1 MAEEGEAR
9 EPAVQQ
15 IISRPIEIEMRKS
28 YIDYAMSVI
37 VGRALPDV
45 RDGLK
50 PVHRKILFGMSEL
63 GASAGRG
70 HKKSARIVGEV
81 LGKYHPHGDIAIYDA
96 LVRMAQDFSMRY
108 PLIDGQG
115 NFGSIDGDAAAA
127 MRYTECRLS
136 RISEE
141 ILQDLDRETV
151 RMVDNFDATLKEP
164 EVLPSKFPNLIV
176 NGTSGIAVGMATN
189 MPPHNLR
196 EVVDGMNFLIDNPDA
211 DLSQLMNFI
220 KGPDFPTGGIVYG
233 LRGIVEAYTG
243 GRGRITVRAKTTTE
257 EENGRKRI
265 IVDEIPYQVNKSAM
279 LEDIARLVKE
289 KKIDGISDLRDES
302 DRSGMRIVIELKRDA
317 LEEVVL
323 NQLFKHSQME
333 VTFGIINI
341 ALVNNEPKVLS
352 LKELMRNFIDFRR
365 EMVRKRTEFEL
376 KQATA
381 RMHIVEGLMVA
392 IDNIDRM
399 IELIRSSPSA
409 EEARQKLM
417 SVDDWSIATAT
428 VSPPDGK
435 GAFHLSEEQAKAILD
450 MRLQKLTGLEMDGVR
465 TEHGELTLRI
475 ADYTRTLS
483 DESKILTIIKSE
495 LGEIRERYG
504 DDRKTE
510 INSEGLEMTIE
521 DLIPDEEVIVTVT
534 SRGYVK
540 RMPLATYEIQ
550 HRGGKGL
557 TGVETHEEDYV
568 VDMFVASTH
577 NYILFI
583 TNRGRAYWLKTYLIP
598 TGSRHSPGR
607 PIVNLLP
614 KLEDGEKVIDN
625 IPLKSFDEGHYLLF
639 ATRKGRVKKTSVMAY
654 SHVRSL
660 GIIAIG
666 LDEGDE
672 VIDTVLT
679 DGMQDVLLA
688 TRNGYVIRFS
698 EGDVRPMGRQAG
710 GVRGIRLR
718 YGDEVVSMECSFSE
732 GNLLLTV
739 TENGFGKPSWV
750 GEYRKTRRGGKG
762 VITIQTTERNGKVVA
777 VSAFS
782 PGDEVLLTSQT
793 GMVIRIPIDDIRV
806 MGRNTQGVR
815 IMRLEQQDR
824 VTAMIRLVGSEE
836 EERLVQE
843 GEEEMK
849 RLAAKTETAGEET
862 PQDKTVS
869 DNKLIEPKEGEDEE
883 E

>member
-1 MAEEGEAR
+1 MADENGTV
-9 EPAVQQ
+9 EPARQN
-15 IISRPIEIEMRKS
+15 ILNRPIEIEMRKS

-50 PVHRKILFGMSEL
+50 PVHRKILYGMSEL
-63 GASAGRG
+63 GATAGRA

-81 LGKYHPHGDIAIYDA
+81 LGKYHPHSDVAIYDA
-96 LVRMAQDFSMRY
+96 LVRMAQTFSMRY

-115 NFGSIDGDAAAA
+115 NFGSVDGDTAAA

-136 RISEE
+136 RIAEE

-151 RMVDNFDATLKEP
+151 RMVDNFDTTLKEP

-196 EVVDGMNFLIDNPDA
+196 EVVDALDFMIDNPDA

-243 GRGRITVRAKTTTE
+243 GRGRITVRAKTRIE

-265 IVDEIPYQVNKSAM
+265 IVNEIPYQVNKSTM

-289 KKIDGISDLRDES
+289 KRIDGITDLRDES
-302 DRSGMRIVIELKRDA
+302 DRNGMRVVIELRRDA
-317 LEEVVL
+317 LDEVVL
-323 NQLFKHSQME
+323 NQLFTHSQME

-365 EMVRKRTEFEL
+365 DMVRKRIEFEL
-376 KQATA
+376 KQAKA

-399 IELIRSSPSA
+399 IGIIRSSSSG
-409 EEARQKLM
+409 EEAREKLIAVNDWAGVQEM
-417 SVDDWSIATAT
+417 IASV
-428 VSPPDGK
+428 PQDG
-435 GAFHLSEEQAKAILD
+435 GFRLSGEQAKAILD

-465 TEHGELTLRI
+465 TEHSELVTRI
-475 ADYTRTLS
+475 DDYTRTLG
-483 DESKILTIIKSE
+483 DEGRILTIIKSE
-495 LGEIRERYG
+495 LNEIREKYG
-504 DDRKTE
+504 DDRQTE

-540 RMPLATYEIQ
+540 RMPLATYEKQ

-607 PIVNLLP
+607 PIINLLP
-614 KLEDGEKVIDN
+614 KLEDGERVIDN
-625 IPLKSFDEGHYLLF
+625 IPLKTFDQAHYLLF
-639 ATRKGRVKKTSVMAY
+639 ATRKGRVKKTPLMAY
-654 SHVRSL
+654 SHVRSM

-672 VIDTVLT
+672 VIGTLLT
-679 DGMQDVLLA
+679 DGQQDVLLA
-688 TRNGYVIRFS
+688 TRNGYVIRFG
-698 EGDVRPMGRQAG
+698 ETDVRPMGRQAG

-718 YGDEVVSMECSFSE
+718 QQDEVVSMECSLSE
-732 GNLLLTV
+732 GKVLLTV
-739 TENGFGKPSWV
+739 TEHGFGKPSWV

-762 VITIQTTERNGKVVA
+762 VITIKTTERNGKVISVR
-777 VSAFS
+777 AFGA
-782 PGDEVLLTSQT
+782 GDEILLTSET
-793 GMVIRIPIDDIRV
+793 GMVIRIPIDDIRI
-806 MGRNTQGVR
+806 MGRNTQGVG
-815 IMRLEQQDR
+815 IMRLEQGDR

-836 EERLVQE
+836 EERVVME

-849 RLAAKTETAGEET
+849 KLVTREEPAADTKHDDTA
-862 PQDKTVS
+862 VS
-869 DNKLIEPKEGEDEE
+869 DSKLIEPKEKENEE
-883 E
+883 

>member
-1 MAEEGEAR
+1 MAEEAETAG
-9 EPAVQQ
+9 PGVQN

-50 PVHRKILFGMSEL
+50 PVHRKILYGMSEL

-81 LGKYHPHGDIAIYDA
+81 LGKYHPHSDIAIYDA

-115 NFGSIDGDAAAA
+115 NFGSVDGDAAAA

-141 ILQDLDRETV
+141 ILQDLDKETV
-151 RMVDNFDATLKEP
+151 RMMDNFDTTLKEP
-164 EVLPSKFPNLIV
+164 VVLPSKFPNLIV

-196 EVVDGMNFLIDNPDA
+196 EVADGLNFMIDNPDA
-211 DLSQLMNFI
+211 DLSQLMTFI

-243 GRGRITVRAKTTTE
+243 GRGRITVRAKTAVE
-257 EENGRKRI
+257 EEGGRKKI
-265 IVDEIPYQVNKSAM
+265 IVNEIPYQVNKSAM

-289 KKIDGISDLRDES
+289 KRIEGISDLRDES
-302 DRSGMRIVIELKRDA
+302 DRRGMRIVVELKRDA
-317 LEEVVL
+317 MEDVVL
-323 NQLFKHSQME
+323 NQLFAHSQME

-365 EMVRKRTEFEL
+365 EMVRKRTEYEL

-381 RMHIVEGLMVA
+381 RMHIVQGLVVA
-392 IDNIDRM
+392 ISNIDRM

-409 EEARQKLM
+409 DEAREKLM
-417 SVDDWSIATAT
+417 AVDDWTGVTGVMETQA
-428 VSPPDGK
+428 DG
-435 GAFHLSEEQAKAILD
+435 FRLSEEQVKAILD
-450 MRLQKLTGLEMDGVR
+450 MRLQKLTGLEMEGVR
-465 TEHGELTLRI
+465 KEHVELIARIDDYRGTLGDEGRI
-475 ADYTRTLS
+475 LA
-483 DESKILTIIKSE
+483 IIKSE
-495 LGEIRERYG
+495 LSEIREKYG

-614 KLEDGEKVIDN
+614 KLEEGERVIDN

-639 ATRKGRVKKTSVMAY
+639 ATRKGRVKKTPVMAY
-654 SHVRSL
+654 SHVRSM

-679 DGMQDVLLA
+679 DGRQDVLLA
-688 TRNGYVIRFS
+688 TRKGYVIRFAE
-698 EGDVRPMGRQAG
+698 EGVRPMGRQAG

-718 YGDEVVSMECSFSE
+718 QEDEVVSMECSFSE
-732 GNLLLTV
+732 GNVLLTV
-739 TENGFGKPSWV
+739 TEHGFGKPSWV

-762 VITIQTTERNGKVVA
+762 VITIKATERNGNVVA

-782 PGDEVLLTSQT
+782 PGDEVLLTSQA

-824 VTAMIRLVGSEE
+824 VTAMIRLVGREA
-836 EERLVQE
+836 EERVVQE
-843 GEEEMK
+843 GEEEMRK
-849 RLAAKTETAGEET
+849 MATKTESPPDTSHAENAADG
-862 PQDKTVS
+862 S
-869 DNKLIEPKEGEDEE
+869 KLIEPREGKEE

>member
-1 MAEEGEAR
+1 MAEEAENAGQG
-9 EPAVQQ
+9 VQN

-50 PVHRKILFGMSEL
+50 PVHRKILYGMSEL

-81 LGKYHPHGDIAIYDA
+81 LGKYHPHSDIAIYDA
-96 LVRMAQDFSMRY
+96 LVRMAQDFSMRC

-115 NFGSIDGDAAAA
+115 NFGSVDGDAAAA

-141 ILQDLDRETV
+141 ILQDLDKETV
-151 RMVDNFDATLKEP
+151 RMMDNFDATLKEP
-164 EVLPSKFPNLIV
+164 VVLPSKFPNLIV

-196 EVVDGMNFLIDNPDA
+196 EVADGLNFMIDNPDA
-211 DLSQLMNFI
+211 DLSQLMTFI

-233 LRGIVEAYTG
+233 LKGIVEAYTG
-243 GRGRITVRAKTTTE
+243 GRGRITVRAKTAVE
-257 EENGRKRI
+257 EEGGRKKI
-265 IVDEIPYQVNKSAM
+265 IVNEIPYQVNKSAM
-279 LEDIARLVKE
+279 LQDIARLVKE
-289 KKIDGISDLRDES
+289 KRIEGISDLRDES
-302 DRSGMRIVIELKRDA
+302 DRRGMRIVVELKRDA
-317 LEEVVL
+317 MEDVVL
-323 NQLFKHSQME
+323 NQLFAHSQME

-365 EMVRKRTEFEL
+365 EMVRKRTEYEL

-381 RMHIVEGLMVA
+381 RMHIVQGLVVA
-392 IDNIDRM
+392 IGNIDRM

-409 EEARQKLM
+409 DEAREKLM
-417 SVDDWSIATAT
+417 AVDDWTGVTEPTSTQA
-428 VSPPDGK
+428 DG
-435 GAFHLSEEQAKAILD
+435 FRLSEEQVKAILD
-450 MRLQKLTGLEMDGVR
+450 MRLQKLTGLEMEGVR
-465 TEHGELTLRI
+465 KEHVELIARIDDYRGTLGDEGRI
-475 ADYTRTLS
+475 LA
-483 DESKILTIIKSE
+483 IIKSE
-495 LGEIRERYG
+495 LSEIREKYG

-614 KLEDGEKVIDN
+614 KLEEGERVIDN

-639 ATRKGRVKKTSVMAY
+639 ATRKGRVKKTPVMAY
-654 SHVRSL
+654 SHVRSM

-679 DGMQDVLLA
+679 DGRQDVLLA
-688 TRNGYVIRFS
+688 TRKGYVIRFA
-698 EGDVRPMGRQAG
+698 EEDVRPMGRQAG

-718 YGDEVVSMECSFSE
+718 QEDGVVSMECSFSE
-732 GNLLLTV
+732 GNVLLTV
-739 TENGFGKPSWV
+739 TEHGFGKPSWV

-762 VITIQTTERNGKVVA
+762 VITIKATERNGNVVA

-782 PGDEVLLTSQT
+782 PGDEVLLTSQA

-824 VTAMIRLVGSEE
+824 VTAMIRLVGREA
-836 EERLVQE
+836 EERVLQE
-843 GEEEMK
+843 GEEEMRK
-849 RLAAKTETAGEET
+849 MATKTAPPPDTSHAEDAADG
-862 PQDKTVS
+862 S
-869 DNKLIEPKEGEDEE
+869 KLIEPREGKEE

>member
-1 MAEEGEAR
+1 MAEGE
-9 EPAVQQ
+9 ENTEQPGQN
-15 IISRPIEIEMRKS
+15 IISRSIEIEMRKS

-50 PVHRKILFGMSEL
+50 PVHRKILYGMSEL
-63 GASAGRG
+63 GAGAGRG

-115 NFGSIDGDAAAA
+115 NFGSVDGDAAAA

-164 EVLPSKFPNLIV
+164 EVLPAKFPNLIV

-196 EVVDGMNFLIDNPDA
+196 EVVDALNFMIDNPEA
-211 DLSQLMNFI
+211 DLSQLMTFI
-220 KGPDFPTGGIVYG
+220 RGPDFPTGGIVYG

-243 GRGRITVRAKTTTE
+243 GRGRITVRAKTAVE
-257 EENGRKRI
+257 EEGGRRKI
-265 IVDEIPYQVNKSAM
+265 IVHEIPYQVNKSAM

-302 DRSGMRIVIELKRDA
+302 DRTGMRIVVELKRDA

-365 EMVRKRTEFEL
+365 EIVRKRTEFEL
-376 KQATA
+376 RQATA

-392 IDNIDRM
+392 INNIDRM

-409 EEARQKLM
+409 EEARQKLI
-417 SVDDWSIATAT
+417 SVNDWNYASGT
-428 VSPPDGK
+428 VTEAAGKDG
-435 GAFHLSEEQAKAILD
+435 FRLSEEQAKAILD
-450 MRLQKLTGLEMDGVR
+450 MRLQKLTGLEMEGVR
-465 TEHGELTLRI
+465 TEYGELIARI
-475 ADYTRTLS
+475 ADYTGTLG
-483 DESKILTIIKSE
+483 DEGRILTIIKSE
-495 LGEIRERYG
+495 LGDIREKYG
-504 DDRKTE
+504 NDRKTE

-540 RMPLATYEIQ
+540 PMPLATYEIQ

-614 KLEDGEKVIDN
+614 RLEDGEKVIDN
-625 IPLKSFDEGHYLLF
+625 IPLKSFDEGQYLLF
-639 ATRKGRVKKTSVMAY
+639 ATRKGRVKKTPVMAY
-654 SHVRSL
+654 SHVRSM

-666 LDEGDE
+666 LDDGDE

-679 DGMQDVLLA
+679 DGRQDVLLA
-688 TRNGYVIRFS
+688 TRNGYVMRFG
-698 EGDVRPMGRQAG
+698 EEDVRSMGRQAG

-718 YGDEVVSMECSFSE
+718 QEDEVVSMECSFSE
-732 GNLLLTV
+732 GNVLLTV

-762 VITIQTTERNGKVVA
+762 IITIKTTERNGKVVS
-777 VSAFS
+777 VRAFS

-824 VTAMIRLVGSEE
+824 LTAMIRLVGSEE

-843 GEEEMK
+843 GEDEMK
-849 RLAAKTETAGEET
+849 KLAARTEPAPEEARAESAAG
-862 PQDKTVS
+862 DS
-869 DNKLIEPKEGEDEE
+869 KLIEPREE
-883 E
+883 ENEE